1 VTAPFD
7 TAPVPASVTPGTPS
21 ASHGSVA
28 PGILAPLLAAL
39 PSWSTDPADLERGR
53 TDRSGWFG
61 EGTPLLWVRATSV
74 ADVSVTL
81 AFATTHGIPVVTRG
95 SGTGLAGGAS
105 AGGGCI
111 VLDLSGL
118 NAANRTATVQPGVIT
133 ADLDAAAAAVGLRY
147 APDPASYAIS
157 SIGGNIATNA
167 GGLRGAKYGVTRDA
181 VLELTVVL
189 ADGSMLRTG
198 RQTLKGVTGYD
209 LTSLFV
215 GSEGTLGVVVEA
227 TLRLQPIPPRTVTIA
242 AFFATIG
249 DAAAASSALA
259 VAPVQPSILEIV
271 DGPTL
276 AAIDAAQGTEFRER
290 GGAFLLAQT
299 DGYGAAEEAAVV
311 VEVLG
316 RTATLVEFTEDD
328 AHAQVLLATR
338 RLALPSL
345 ERIGRV
351 LIEDIAVPRSR
362 LAEAVLGIEE
372 ISARTGV
379 RIFTLGHAGDGNLH
393 PIIVV
398 ARPETGEDAEIGE
411 DAWLAAGE
419 IFALALRLGGTLTAE
434 HGVGVLKQRWVREE
448 VGEVGYR
455 LHSGVKE
462 LLDPARI
469 LNPGK
474 AF

>member
-1 VTAPFD
+1 
-7 TAPVPASVTPGTPS
+7 
-21 ASHGSVA
+21 
-28 PGILAPLLAAL
+28 
-39 PSWSTDPADLERGR
+39 
-53 TDRSGWFG
+53 
-61 EGTPLLWVRATSV
+61 
-74 ADVSVTL
+74 
-81 AFATTHGIPVVTRG
+81 
-95 SGTGLAGGAS
+95 
-105 AGGGCI
+105 
-111 VLDLSGL
+111 
-118 NAANRTATVQPGVIT
+118 
-133 ADLDAAAAAVGLRY
+133 
-147 APDPASYAIS
+147 
-157 SIGGNIATNA
+157 
-167 GGLRGAKYGVTRDA
+167 
-181 VLELTVVL
+181 
-189 ADGSMLRTG
+189 
-198 RQTLKGVTGYD
+198 
-209 LTSLFV
+209 
-215 GSEGTLGVVVEA
+215 
-227 TLRLQPIPPRTVTIA
+227 
-242 AFFATIG
+242 
-249 DAAAASSALA
+249 
-259 VAPVQPSILEIV
+259 
-271 DGPTL
+271 
-276 AAIDAAQGTEFRER
+276 
-290 GGAFLLAQT
+290 
-299 DGYGAAEEAAVV
+299 V

-328 AHAQVLLATR
+328 AQAQVLLATR

-398 ARPETGEDAEIGE
+398 ARPESGEDAEIGD
-411 DAWLAAGE
+411 DAWAAAGE

-462 LLDPARI
+462 LLDPAGI